1 MEFWL
6 LVVISILL
14 ILIFILL
21 IKLFLV
27 QKTAREIEAQFAERL
42 MTETNTLIDISYQ
55 DKNMRRLAE
64 RLNSE
69 LRKLRKERH
78 RFQQGDLELKSAVT
92 NISHD
97 LRTPLT
103 AIRGYLDLLDNVEKS
118 EVAERYIEVI
128 KNRTEVLKQLTE
140 ELFRYSIITSP
151 EHDNSVEL
159 VVVNGVLEESIL
171 GFYAALQERKITPNI
186 SMTENKVI
194 RKVNRAAL
202 SRIFSNLINNA
213 IKYSDGDL
221 NITLTDTGK
230 ITFSNTASDLS
241 EVDVKRL
248 FDRFYTVENARKSTG
263 LGLSISRVLIEQMN
277 GTISAQYENGKLNIC
292 IQLPDVSDD

>member
-6 LVVISILL
+6 LVVIGILL
-14 ILIFILL
+14 ICICALI

-27 QKTAREIEAQFAERL
+27 QKTARDIEIQFSERL
-42 MTETNTLIDISYQ
+42 MTETNTLIDISHQ
-55 DKNMRRLAE
+55 DKTMRRLAE
-64 RLNSE
+64 RLNIE

-103 AIRGYLDLLDNVEKS
+103 AISGYLDLLDNAEKS
-118 EVAERYIEVI
+118 EAVERYIDVI
-128 KNRTEVLKQLTE
+128 RNRTEALRQLTE
-140 ELFRYSIITSP
+140 ELFSYSVITSP
-151 EHDNSVEL
+151 EYNNSLEL
-159 VVVNGVLEESIL
+159 VAVNGVLEESIL
-171 GFYAALQERKITPNI
+171 GFYAALQERKITPNL

-221 NITLTDTGK
+221 NITLTDAGE
-230 ITFSNTASDLS
+230 IIFSNNASELS

-263 LGLSISRVLIEQMN
+263 LGLSISRILIEQMN
-277 GTISAQYENGKLNIC
+277 GTISAKYENGKLNIC
-292 IQLPDVSDD
+292 IQLPEV